1 MINDSLNISDKN
13 YNRDKMYEETII
25 SAIIIFI
32 VLRLLVT
39 QNRLERMPYL
49 NVINFGVA
57 GVITLMNP
65 SPLGA
70 VTSMIYFIMATVA
83 ANAIAFSI
91 DKIREIEHDTD

>member
-1 MINDSLNISDKN
+1 ML
-13 YNRDKMYEETII
+13 EETII

-32 VLRLLVT
+32 VIRLFVT
-39 QNRLERMPYL
+39 QDRLERMPYL

-57 GVITLMNP
+57 AIITLLNP

-83 ANAIAFSI
+83 ANAIAFTI
-91 DKIREIEHDTD
+91 DQIEEKEHDND